1 MSYTQKGTISSIS
14 EISEVGTGKKLTFR
28 IKTDDQYNPLWE
40 FEMYKSGEYVEH
52 LDNFI
57 KFNKVGTEVEVEF
70 NIKTFNWKPE
80 ADNKIFTSLSAW
92 KVNKVGEATQEIETA
107 LPQDSS
113 DQLPF

>member
-92 KVNKVGEATQEIETA
+92 KVNKVGEAQESVPANQE
-107 LPQDSS
+107 DSS